1 MRIMEI
7 GDTYNAPADC
17 PIPKE
22 HVAVSF
28 MTEEVAYNKKW
39 HRHLYGESAYLD
51 EPIIIEGLGVYYPLI
66 CDKREVKI
74 HLLGHALSAEEIR
87 EIANNT

>member
-28 MTEEVAYNKKW
+28 LTEEVAYNKK
-39 HRHLYGESAYLD
+39 
-51 EPIIIEGLGVYYPLI
+51 
-66 CDKREVKI
+66 
-74 HLLGHALSAEEIR
+74 
-87 EIANNT
+87 